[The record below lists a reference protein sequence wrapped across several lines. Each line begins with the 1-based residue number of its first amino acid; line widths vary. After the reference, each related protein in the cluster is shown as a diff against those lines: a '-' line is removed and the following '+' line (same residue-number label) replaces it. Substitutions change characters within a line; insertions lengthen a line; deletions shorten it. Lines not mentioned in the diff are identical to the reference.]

1 MGVEEPIQILLV
13 DDRPE
18 NLMALEAVL
27 ESGQYKLV
35 KATSGQEALK
45 YLLKDDF
52 AVIVLDVQM
61 PGMDGIETAKL
72 IKARDKTK
80 DIPIIFISANSKDA
94 EHLFEGYSAGA
105 IDYMVKPF
113 IPQILKSKIEGF
125 VDMYLINQRH
135 KTQSMLL
142 QQKTQELERIN
153 YELVKAKEAAEIAAK
168 AKTEF
173 LAMMSHEIRTPM
185 NGVIGMIDLLLE
197 TELQEEQKEY
207 AEIIRNSANTLVTI
221 INDILDFTKMES
233 GKMELEESPFE
244 LRVGIQEVFNLFS
257 MDASCKGL
265 ELVYFIDD
273 SVPEILYGDMGRLRQ
288 VLINL
293 IANSIK
299 FTDQG
304 GIYLVVSSDYREE
317 GNQDKFTLEFTVK
330 DTGIGIAAEKVD
342 RLFKPFSQLDS
353 SMTRKYGGTGL
364 GLAICQTL
372 VQMMGG
378 QIQVVPQEE
387 KGAAF
392 TFTVQMGTCNEENID
407 AHYCAGMY
415 AEGHF
420 PAAKRMLVVDDHPI
434 NQRLMVSMLN
444 KLGYEADVAED
455 GASAVEAVL
464 DGRGYEIIFMD
475 LQMPVMDGLEATRNI
490 RQRCDAGKA
499 PVIIAMTANVMEGIK
514 GKCLQSGMNDYI
526 SKPVKL
532 SSVKKMIAKYSD
544 GSGAVGSMEHSYR
557 QAYQESFADS

>member
-1 MGVEEPIQILLV
+1 MGVEEPIHILLV

-27 ESGQYKLV
+27 GSEQYKLV
-35 KATSGQEALK
+35 LATSGQEALK
-45 YLLKDDF
+45 YLLKDNF

-61 PGMDGIETAKL
+61 PGMDGIETARL

-113 IPQILKSKIEGF
+113 IPQILKSKIDGF
-125 VDMYLINQRH
+125 VDMYITNQRH

-153 YELVKAKEAAEIAAK
+153 DELVKAKEAAEIAAK

-197 TELQEEQKEY
+197 TELQDEQKEY

-244 LRVGIQEVFNLFS
+244 LRAGIHEVFNLFS
-257 MDASCKGL
+257 VDASRKGL
-265 ELVYFIDD
+265 ELVYFMDD
-273 SVPEILYGDMGRLRQ
+273 GIPQVLYGDMGRLRQ

-304 GIYLVVSSDYREE
+304 GIYLVVSSNRDTDDP
-317 GNQDKFTLEFTVK
+317 DKLILEFTVK
-330 DTGIGIAAEKVD
+330 DTGIGIAPDKVD
-342 RLFKPFSQLDS
+342 KLFKPFSQLDS

-372 VQMMGG
+372 VQLMGG
-378 QIQVVPQEE
+378 AIRVEPQEE

-392 TFTVQMGTCNEENID
+392 TFSVQVRECVDEDEEPN
-407 AHYCAGMY
+407 YCVCPPV
-415 AEGHF
+415 EGKLLQ
-420 PAAKRMLVVDDHPI
+420 PERMLVVDDHPI

-444 KLGYEADVAED
+444 KLGYEASVAED
-455 GASAVEAVL
+455 GAEAVRMAL
-464 DGRGYEIIFMD
+464 EGDGYSMIFMD
-475 LQMPVMDGLEATRNI
+475 LQMPVMDGLEATERI
-490 RQRCDAGKA
+490 REAQYPDRQP
-499 PVIIAMTANVMEGIK
+499 PVIIAMTANVMEGVRS
-514 GKCLQSGMNDYI
+514 KCLKAGMNDYI

-532 SSVKKMIAKYSD
+532 SSVRKMIAKYS
-544 GSGAVGSMEHSYR
+544 GGAIQGSMKQLQESYR
-557 QAYQESFADS
+557 ESVVDS